1 MPIISHLADG
11 VLELRLNQPQ
21 RLNALTLA
29 MAQALLA
36 AVQSA
41 VADSSVR
48 VILLTGSGRAFCAG
62 KDRDDPPTPVFVQT
76 LQTLALTLMQ
86 CPQPV
91 VSAVQGWV
99 VGAGLELMLNT
110 DLAIAAHSA
119 RFQLP
124 EVQVGL
130 LGTGGI
136 ASLLPRCVG
145 LQKAKG
151 MLMLGQPFSAPE
163 AERWGLL
170 WAVVDDA
177 ELSTTSRQLTAQLAR
192 SDARVLATM
201 KRLLH
206 SESLGNIDLALD
218 REAAA
223 HRLLTPGL

>member
-11 VLELRLNQPQ
+11 VLELRLNRPQ

-36 AVQSA
+36 AVQA
-41 VADSSVR
+41 GVADERVR
-48 VILLTGSGRAFCAG
+48 VLLLTGEGRAFCAG
-62 KDRDDPPTPVFVQT
+62 KDRDDPATPAFVST
-76 LQTLALTLMQ
+76 LQALALALMQ

-110 DLAIAAHSA
+110 DLTLAAHSA

-124 EVQVGL
+124 EVHVGL
-130 LGTGGI
+130 LGTGGV
-136 ASLLPRCVG
+136 AALLPRLVG

-151 MLMLGQPFSAPE
+151 MLLLGQAFSAAE

-170 WAVVDDA
+170 WRVVDEA
-177 ELSTTSRQLTAQLAR
+177 ALPTEARQLAQQLAQ
-192 SDARVLATM
+192 SDPRILATM

-206 SESLGNIDLALD
+206 TESVGAIDLALA

-223 HRLLTPGL
+223 HAQLAGE